1 MKYFFIFAVFV
12 IAACGKNDALYNQY
26 GYGPYNQA
34 PGMGGYGQPLYTGV
48 IVIVAVTGFVVGF
61 NEVNEGMLPTP
72 LAARPIDGV
81 SLVQLYCVATPLKL
95 TAVVD
100 APLHKVWFDTTF
112 TTGTG

>member
-1 MKYFFIFAVFV
+1 VLVNTGVGFTV
-12 IAACGKNDALYNQY
+12 IVNVVVV
-26 GYGPYNQA
+26 PV
-34 PGMGGYGQPLYTGV
+34 QPLYTGV
-48 IVIVAVTGFVVGF
+48 IVIVAVTGLTPGF
-61 NEVNEGMLPTP
+61 SAVNEAIFPVP